1 MIRLFIAIDLP
12 PTIRH
17 MLYSMGRGIPNAR
30 PVKEEQIHLTLRF
43 IGDVEGSRLK
53 DIHESLTSVAIHPFS
68 ISVKGVGH
76 FPPRGKPR
84 VIWAGVQPAEQL
96 IQMRNRIGTQLANCG
111 IEPERRKFMPHITLA
126 RLQNTPAKRL
136 GEFLAGNSFFETE
149 KFPVECFNLYSSKL
163 TQKGAIHTVE
173 RSYFLETPDDRTR

>member
-12 PTIRH
+12 PPIRH
-17 MLYSMGRGIPNAR
+17 ILHSMGRGIPNAR

-43 IGDVEGSRLK
+43 IGDVEGSIFK
-53 DIHESLTSVAIHPFS
+53 DIRESLASVAIHPFS

-84 VIWAGVQPAEQL
+84 VIWAGVQPTEQL
-96 IQMRNRIGTQLANCG
+96 IQMRNRIETQLAGCG

-126 RLQNTPAKRL
+126 RLKNTPAKRL

-149 KFPVECFNLYSSKL
+149 MFPVLHFNLYSSKL
-163 TQKGAIHTVE
+163 TQKGAIHTIE
-173 RSYFLETPDDRTR
+173 RSYSLETSGDGTH